1 MGMRFKWGICSVI
14 AVLVAGMGAGNLQ
27 AQAKKKDEAAKE
39 RKPFTIDQVIH
50 PVVAAL
56 PAPEFYDPLVSIPM
70 ATSSRNNL
78 AQRHVLQG
86 MAYIQAAWDFEAYQ
100 IGRAHV

>member
-56 PAPEFYDPLVSIPM
+56 PAPEFYDPIVSIPM
-70 ATSSRNNL
+70 AISSRNNL

-86 MAYIQAAWDFEAYQ
+86 MAYIQAAWDFEAY
-100 IGRAHV
+100 RHF